1 MLIKRLVMYF
11 DGWILALYSSDR
23 AFARLSS
30 SVPSERYVATE
41 VSHRKRAAASP
52 AGAGLPAGAFVS
64 IRETSSRT
72 VRTEQ
77 RWARGYST
85 ASVENSVTAPR
96 VLVYFTLFLD
106 CSSVLVLV
114 FSLHCCAAGRSPGRN
129 DQISWQGSPESGS
142 WWPVCTYSN
151 KS

>member
-64 IRETSSRT
+64 IERRRAGRFGRS
-72 VRTEQ
+72 
-77 RWARGYST
+77 
-85 ASVENSVTAPR
+85 SVERVAILRPR
-96 VLVYFTLFLD
+96 L
-106 CSSVLVLV
+106 
-114 FSLHCCAAGRSPGRN
+114 RIQSPLL
-129 DQISWQGSPESGS
+129 ES
-142 WWPVCTYSN
+142 
-151 KS
+151 